1 MVLIELKRK
10 RGRASVSAGFIA
22 RKMGIRSSTYL
33 RGILAEMES
42 VGLIEHL
49 WTGGRTPQGDAVKTW
64 RLAEYENTPL
74 PERYIV
80 INGMSMR
87 AL

>member
-1 MVLIELKRK
+1 
-10 RGRASVSAGFIA
+10 
-22 RKMGIRSSTYL
+22 
-33 RGILAEMES
+33 MES

-64 RLAEYENTPL
+64 RLAEYETAPL